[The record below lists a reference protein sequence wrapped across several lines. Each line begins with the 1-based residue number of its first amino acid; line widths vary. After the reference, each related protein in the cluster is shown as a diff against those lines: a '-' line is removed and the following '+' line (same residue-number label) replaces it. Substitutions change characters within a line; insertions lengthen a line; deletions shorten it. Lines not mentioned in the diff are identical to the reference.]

1 MSDRSAVYCNRNEGD
16 FAWPACGKPLVS
28 KWKISRPPGFSKDQL
43 AGGNQGA
50 VSHRLRRA
58 VENSCFDSRATGLWD
73 AWVGECPPGI
83 SSEFPTTLVSI
94 RRHTTTTTDSFLEK
108 DRERGGPVFDKQMAL
123 FSIVKVHA
131 S

>member
-1 MSDRSAVYCNRNEGD
+1 MSDRSAACYNRNEGD
-16 FAWPACGKPLVS
+16 FAWPACGKPLVLR
-28 KWKISRPPGFSKDQL
+28 WKTSRPPGFSKDQL

-50 VSHRLRRA
+50 VSHRLQRA
-58 VENSCFDSRATGLWD
+58 VGNSCFDSRAPGLWD
-73 AWVGECPPGI
+73 AWEGECSPSI
-83 SSEFPTTLVSI
+83 SSEFPTALVSI
-94 RRHTTTTTDSFLEK
+94 RKHTTTTTDSSLEK